1 MFVNPSAAT
10 KEQRRQNADTKLKF
24 LTRHHFEELALRHF
38 VAVDIKTKVYK
49 LRKFNFS
56 KLLFEKIILLL
67 SYSIR
72 VRFEQFREEVE
83 KIHDPDS
90 LTKIRKD

>member
-1 MFVNPSAAT
+1 M
-10 KEQRRQNADTKLKF
+10 
-24 LTRHHFEELALRHF
+24 TRHHFEELALRYF

-56 KLLFEKIILLL
+56 RFLFEKVILLL

-72 VRFEQFREEVE
+72 MRLEQFRSDID

-90 LTKIRKD
+90 LAKIRKD